1 MNIPFI
7 RNGKL
12 DDTYD
17 TKDSV
22 FTLYTKIT
30 TKGTNM
36 TSSGIYLDKE
46 LTKQITGDNP
56 IKVESFINYLY
67 SGKVTIEAIYDDGS
81 GSLMPYWRSAV
92 VSFFSVTG
100 LENPIANHV
109 YHYILKAASGLD
121 ASNGSGLSSV
131 ISYDVFVSAD

>member
-22 FTLYTKIT
+22 FTLYTKISNS
-30 TKGTNM
+30 GPNM

-46 LTKQITGDNP
+46 LTKQITQDNP
-56 IKVESFINYLY
+56 IKVASFINYLY
-67 SGKVTIEAIYDDGS
+67 SGKVTIEAISDSGS
-81 GSLMPYWRSAV
+81 GNLIPYWRSAV

-100 LENPIANHV
+100 LENPIDGHV
-109 YHYILKAASGLD
+109 YHYTLKAASGLD
-121 ASNGSGLSSV
+121 ASSGSGLSSL
-131 ISYDVFVSAD
+131 ISYDIFVSAD

>member
-12 DDTYD
+12 DDTYE

-22 FTLYTKIT
+22 FTLYTKISNS
-30 TKGTNM
+30 GPNM

-46 LTKQITGDNP
+46 LTKQITEDNP
-56 IKVESFINYLY
+56 IKVASFINYLY
-67 SGKVTIEAIYDDGS
+67 SGKVTIEAISDAGS
-81 GSLMPYWRSAV
+81 GNLIPYWRSAV

-100 LENPIANHV
+100 LENPIDGHV
-109 YHYILKAASGLD
+109 YHYTLKAASGLD
-121 ASNGSGLSSV
+121 ASSGSGLSSL
-131 ISYDVFVSAD
+131 ISYDIFVSAD

>member
-22 FTLYTKIT
+22 FTLYTKISNS
-30 TKGTNM
+30 GPNM

-46 LTKQITGDNP
+46 LTKQITEGNP
-56 IKVESFINYLY
+56 IKDASFINYLY
-67 SGKVTIEAIYDDGS
+67 SGKVTIEAISDSGS
-81 GSLMPYWRSAV
+81 GNLIPYWRSAV
-92 VSFFSVTG
+92 ASFFSVTG
-100 LENPIANHV
+100 LENPIDGHV
-109 YHYILKAASGLD
+109 YHYTLKAASGLD
-121 ASNGSGLSSV
+121 ASSGSGLSSL
-131 ISYDVFVSAD
+131 ISYDIFVSAD

>member
-30 TKGTNM
+30 TSGTNM

-46 LTKQITGDNP
+46 LTKQITEDNP
-56 IKVESFINYLY
+56 IKDASLINYLY
-67 SGKVTIEAIYDDGS
+67 SGKVIIEAVLDTGS
-81 GSLMPYWRSAV
+81 GSFNHYWRSAV

-100 LENPIANHV
+100 LENPIDNHV

-131 ISYDVFVSAD
+131 ISYDIFVSAD

>member
-12 DDTYD
+12 DDTYE

-22 FTLYTKIT
+22 FTLYTKISNS
-30 TKGTNM
+30 GPNM

-46 LTKQITGDNP
+46 LTKQITEGNP
-56 IKVESFINYLY
+56 IKDASFINYLY
-67 SGKVTIEAIYDDGS
+67 SGKVTIEAISDSGS
-81 GSLMPYWRSAV
+81 GNLIPYWRSAV

-100 LENPIANHV
+100 LENPIDGHV
-109 YHYILKAASGLD
+109 YHYTLKAASGLD
-121 ASNGSGLSSV
+121 ASSGSGLSSL
-131 ISYDVFVSAD
+131 ISYDIFVSAD